1 MADQTYGG
9 NSLAVAGTTWF
20 LTTPFP
26 KFFTSTTAELHLMYC
41 SLCLHLLLL
50 RCPFNSTTHI
60 ANTQLNQKIHRRKR
74 QREENSPCSRT
85 RHEVKRAGR
94 TQTLAR
100 NSRGTL
106 SRLPKCGGDDGEGP
120 SYDREADTG
129 AETADGDHER

>member
-26 KFFTSTTAELHLMYC
+26 ESFTSTTAELHLMYR

-50 RCPFNSTTHI
+50 RCPFNSTNYI
-60 ANTQLNQKIHRRKR
+60 ANTQLNQKIHRRKP
-74 QREENSPCSRT
+74 QREEISPCSRT
-85 RHEVKRAGR
+85 RHEAKRPGR

-100 NSRGTL
+100 NSRGYL
-106 SRLPKCGGDDGEGP
+106 GRLPECGGGDGEG
-120 SYDREADTG
+120 SFYDREADIG

>member
-85 RHEVKRAGR
+85 RHEAKRPAA
-94 TQTLAR
+94 LKH
-100 NSRGTL
+100 
-106 SRLPKCGGDDGEGP
+106 LPATAAATWAVCQNVVETMV
-120 SYDREADTG
+120 RADST
-129 AETADGDHER
+129 TPRQILVR